1 MTTEPEVTQT
11 PPPSE
16 ASSQCKELDIDTDVH
31 DEDEDWDTDLEEEKF
46 PQREAIPEKEKSVV
60 VYEKACKKYGIII
73 SSSFLRGL
81 KKGKVNVNNQGLG
94 PLGAKAVAL
103 SLVFDNAVTQLAI
116 SGNFIGRSGIKLIT
130 DMLKENDTITS
141 VDISENALGSY
152 GAELLSRLLEDNANI
167 ITVNISGNGFNEYDA
182 CFFGT
187 ILSNYKSGLKT
198 LDLSHNQLSDQGGII
213 LGKALAS
220 NETLQVLNLSW
231 NNIRQPGIK
240 SLFVGLKDNT
250 TLQEL
255 DLSYNGI
262 GDKGVESIAERLHE
276 LESLVHLDLSSNRIG
291 QLGIGKLMKSV
302 GHNKSL
308 IELKLS
314 KNPITAEGV
323 CLAIGILKE
332 HPECG
337 LQILEIKDISVPSA
351 FSTLLEEL
359 LKLKPRF
366 RCKHGGFRNQ
376 NDIFKFAIKQ
386 REENLLN
393 DPFMQLMDYV
403 HQKKLRWVDLFY
415 RLDTDKNLSISED
428 EFRNGIKS
436 AGIPVTDLQIDQL
449 IERLDANEDGEI
461 DFNEL
466 LEGQKRYVRRLEKIF
481 GSSPVEPGQAGRR
494 PQSGSTKSRPSSSNK
509 SRPSSSN
516 KSRPVSRILNRPS
529 SRRMETPNR
538 Q

>member
-16 ASSQCKELDIDTDVH
+16 ASSQCKESDIDTDVH

-46 PQREAIPEKEKSVV
+46 PQREAIPEKEKS
-60 VYEKACKKYGIII
+60 
-73 SSSFLRGL
+73 LLGL
-81 KKGKVNVNNQGLG
+81 TV
-94 PLGAKAVAL
+94 L
-103 SLVFDNAVTQLAI
+103 SLNLPFL
-116 SGNFIGRSGIKLIT
+116 GNFIGRSGIKLIT

-291 QLGIGKLMKSV
+291 QLGIGKLLKSV

-529 SRRMETPNR
+529 SRSDHHTAG
-538 Q
+538 